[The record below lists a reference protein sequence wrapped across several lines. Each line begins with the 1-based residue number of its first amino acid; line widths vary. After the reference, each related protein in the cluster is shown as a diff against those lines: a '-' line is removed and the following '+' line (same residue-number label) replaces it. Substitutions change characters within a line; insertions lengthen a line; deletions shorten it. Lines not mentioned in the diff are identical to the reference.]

1 MMVYE
6 NVKRG
11 DIFYAVYNDD
21 DDADAKGSEQKGP
34 RPLVIIQNDIG
45 NSCSPNII
53 AAKISSSE
61 NKLNKH
67 LPTHMRI
74 DLNKPSVITF
84 EHLCTLSKQRLIM
97 KMGSVPEERMQE
109 FDKKLMNSLGLR
121 MAVAY

>member
-6 NVKRG
+6 DVKRG

-21 DDADAKGSEQKGP
+21 EDVRGSEQKGP
-34 RPLVIIQNDIG
+34 RPLVVIQNDVG

-61 NKLNKH
+61 SKLNRH

-74 DLNKPSVITF
+74 DLNRPSVITF
-84 EHLCTLSKQRLIM
+84 EHLCTLSKQRLVM
-97 KMGSVPEERMQE
+97 KMGSIPEDRMKE
-109 FDKKLMNSLGLR
+109 FDSRLMKSLGL
-121 MAVAY
+121 AVAH